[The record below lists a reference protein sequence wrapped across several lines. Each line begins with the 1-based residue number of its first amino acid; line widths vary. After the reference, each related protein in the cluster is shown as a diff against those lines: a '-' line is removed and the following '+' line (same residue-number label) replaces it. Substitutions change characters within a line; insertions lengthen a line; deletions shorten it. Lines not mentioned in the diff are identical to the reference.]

1 MSRVPKHSASHAQH
15 APPLVTKHAPPSC
28 PPAQSSQSFL
38 QPGTGGACRAAGGGG
53 PAARL
58 GQQAADERE
67 RGRVVLG
74 AQVQHGQ
81 ARLDALP
88 QECALLR
95 ARPLHL
101 LLAHLQLR
109 RGPFGAAKAIAGW
122 RARARVCPWLAARA
136 RSRRQVPAGLQ
147 HALLQA
153 QARGWT
159 RTCAGANTSCAAYM
173 CHAQVCNAASCLLLG
188 LGQLNSMAAGAP
200 RRSASSP
207 AAYWCASRSVLSSM
221 KSVGT
226 LTEARRAEQSA
237 VGSQRP

>member
-1 MSRVPKHSASHAQH
+1 MAPRCSMARRASMRCRRNVRFSARAHSTCSLHTSSC
-15 APPLVTKHAPPSC
+15 APARNPVGTATATGAPVCAYVT
-28 PPAQSSQSFL
+28 
-38 QPGTGGACRAAGGGG
+38 
-53 PAARL
+53 
-58 GQQAADERE
+58 
-67 RGRVVLG
+67 
-74 AQVQHGQ
+74 Q
-81 ARLDALP
+81 ARLPVAGSVR
-88 QECALLR
+88 ASAR
-95 ARPLHL
+95 ARPLRL

-109 RGPFGAAKAIAGW
+109 CGPFGAAKAIAGW